1 MNNYNENTSASA
13 YRMFEVLKFLMQK
26 PASVQE
32 IKKHLEKLDNE
43 KIYSKNVIY
52 KYLTTLKFAG
62 MNVKRNKCKYE
73 ITKFPFKFD
82 FSENDLKSLG
92 LLNKSIDYVPENEIS
107 DNLKTLFYRLNM
119 RFTLENKIQIQ
130 KYIPNSTLTPHLS
143 TQQKALMETYT
154 SYCKDNYRYTITMKN
169 LFGNIEKIIAEPIET
184 YIKNLKIYL
193 RIFCTRP
200 NRYLELNVE
209 QIINIEALPHQKI
222 KKYSSATTIYKL
234 TNKLAKRYTLRN
246 GETIERIEGDSI
258 IIRND
263 MEPKNLLYL
272 RLLRYDECCE
282 ILSPKQDR
290 EIMKQLIEK
299 SLNNLINS

>member
-1 MNNYNENTSASA
+1 MNNNYNENTSVSA

-32 IKKHLEKLDNE
+32 IKEYLEKLDNG

-82 FSENDLKSLG
+82 FSDNDLNALSI
-92 LLNKSIDYVPENEIS
+92 LNKAIDYVPENEIS

-119 RFTLENKIQIQ
+119 RFTLENKLKIQ
-130 KYIPNSTLTPHLS
+130 KFTPNTNLTQNLS
-143 TQQKALMETYT
+143 TEQKMLIETYN

-169 LFGNIEKIIAEPIET
+169 LFGHTEKIIAEPIET
-184 YIKNLKIYL
+184 YIKDSKLYLK
-193 RIFCTRP
+193 IFCTRP

-209 QIINIEALPHQKI
+209 QIIKIEETKKSIADTLNESQLHQYI
-222 KKYSSATTIYKL
+222 MDSLMRELYEEVHSLYIRTVQAENDEYK
-234 TNKLAKRYTLRN
+234 
-246 GETIERIEGDSI
+246 
-258 IIRND
+258 
-263 MEPKNLLYL
+263 
-272 RLLRYDECCE
+272 
-282 ILSPKQDR
+282 
-290 EIMKQLIEK
+290 K
-299 SLNNLINS
+299 SLESNNTETTEE